1 MIFEDNTL
9 YCALYITSFIKAV
22 INDFVKTSGNCFC
35 PVYLLFLKFQ
45 TATKTAEIFY
55 KNYSYHFSQV
65 ASITCDKNERRC
77 STKRSSSQIRE
88 CLVNVARKTTNQR
101 FFNSLVVTS

>member
-35 PVYLLFLKFQ
+35 PIYLLFLKFQ

-55 KNYSYHFSQV
+55 KNYSYRFSQV
-65 ASITCDKNERRC
+65 ASF
-77 STKRSSSQIRE
+77 SVYY
-88 CLVNVARKTTNQR
+88 L
-101 FFNSLVVTS
+101 

>member
-35 PVYLLFLKFQ
+35 PISLLFLKFE
-45 TATKTAEIFY
+45 TATNTAEIFY

-65 ASITCDKNERRC
+65 ASF
-77 STKRSSSQIRE
+77 SVYY
-88 CLVNVARKTTNQR
+88 L
-101 FFNSLVVTS
+101 